1 MTPGLGFFYSGLAR
15 AKGALS
21 NVMICMLAYC
31 IVTIQWVLY
40 GFSLTFS
47 ESATNGFIG
56 NFDMGGFVNVG
67 VNSLPITAPQIPSI
81 AFALY
86 QLQFATITAGIIFG
100 SVSERF
106 RMIPGIYRSR
116 AHLSNNC

>member
-31 IVTIQWVLY
+31 IVTIQWVLF
-40 GFSLTFS
+40 GFSLTYS
-47 ESATNGFIG
+47 ETAVNGFIG
-56 NFDMGGFVNVG
+56 NFVMGGFTGVG
-67 VNSLPITAPQIPSI
+67 VIALPIAAPQIPAI

-86 QLQFATITAGIIFG
+86 QLQFATITVGIIFG

-106 RMIPGIYRSR
+106 RMIPGTS
-116 AHLSNNC
+116 LLL